1 MLFLC
6 PLRPPLAPMCLNLLG
21 KLERLSVLHETE
33 SSVRTQIMHF
43 LLTYQQQEQEQKLCG
58 DWLI

>member
-1 MLFLC
+1 
-6 PLRPPLAPMCLNLLG
+6 MCLNLLE

-33 SSVRTQIMHF
+33 SSVRTQITF

>member
-1 MLFLC
+1 
-6 PLRPPLAPMCLNLLG
+6 MCLNLLE